1 MTTSDSFF
9 PNANLAGILSE
20 ALGLESGQGR
30 SHFSGVSRKAL
41 QVALDHETA
50 PETFE
55 ELGRTLRQLDSD
67 KETLDAVVKMA
78 AEEPGRS
85 LQEYAKAY
93 TAGPA

>member
-1 MTTSDSFF
+1 MTSASFF

-20 ALGLESGQGR
+20 ALGLESGDGR
-30 SHFSGVSRKAL
+30 SHFSGASRKAL
-41 QVALDHETA
+41 QMALDHESA

-55 ELGRTLRQLDSD
+55 ELGRTLRQLDGD
-67 KETLDAVVKMA
+67 EETLAAVTKMA
-78 AEEPGRS
+78 QQEPGRS